1 MNTVYSGHH
10 MTQYL
15 TEEELNNFK
24 AELAHDGTFTFET
37 YIEKEYPSLYMF
49 IFNAFDLDSCIMGVD
64 YWDAIGESSRDG
76 IGPEVAR
83 TEAIAFA
90 FAKSI
95 EKYLDGF
102 LKDDEEDNE
111 SERISG
117 EELYNLMNREERS
130 NFQEEFDAQR
140 SSSDFDCYLKQS
152 FKSFKHFI
160 GSAFLFRE
168 SKQGVAYWRDLSSK
182 YSFDTVYELIDELK
196 IKVEDG
202 TN

>member
-24 AELAHDGTFTFET
+24 AELAHDGTFTYET
-37 YIEKEYPSLYMF
+37 YVEKEYPSLFMF
-49 IFNAFDLDSCIMGVD
+49 IFNAFDLDSCIMGED
-64 YWDAIGESSRDG
+64 YWNAIGESSRDG
-76 IGPEVAR
+76 IDPEEAR
-83 TEAIAFA
+83 SEAIAFA
-90 FAKSI
+90 ITKSI
-95 EKYLDGF
+95 EKYLQGF
-102 LKDDEEDNE
+102 LGDEEEDNNA
-111 SERISG
+111 ERISG

-140 SSSDFDCYLKQS
+140 SDFDSYLKQS
-152 FKSFKHFI
+152 YKSFKHFVSS
-160 GSAFLFRE
+160 GFLFRE
-168 SKQGVAYWRDLSSK
+168 TKQGVVYWRDLSSK

-202 TN
+202 NN